1 MTNPRRNG
9 SEIDDLATYSNNLEG
24 LWSLALHKIRD
35 FSLENQRFAIG
46 VSGGA
51 DSIALFHVFSDFLK
65 KNIISDLVVFH
76 INFGLRGA
84 ESDGDE
90 RFVRS
95 ICGES
100 NVPCTVHKPAQ
111 PISESIQESARI
123 IRLDIQSELLRKG
136 YIIALAHNA
145 DDITETVLMRL
156 CRGTAPN
163 LAAGMTY
170 FNGEIF
176 RPWLDI
182 SRAMIRSALS
192 ASQKSWRE
200 DSSNMSGVY
209 TRNRI
214 RNEIMPILN
223 ELFPG
228 ASTRISRSFLEEF
241 PADRMISGKEAG
253 VLPMAFI
260 QNATQGR
267 LKEALHSWLSG
278 IYGGRS
284 PVPRQVIDQISESIL
299 SVLAGSGESKEFH
312 LPEGKVLRL
321 TRSELAIYPRN

>member
-1 MTNPRRNG
+1 MV
-9 SEIDDLATYSNNLEG
+9 TYSNNLEG
-24 LWSLALHKIRD
+24 LWSLAHHKIRD

-76 INFGLRGA
+76 INFGLRGE

-95 ICGES
+95 ICSES

-111 PISESIQESARI
+111 PISESIQESARR
-123 IRLDIQSELLRKG
+123 IRLDIQSELVRNG

-170 FNGEIF
+170 FNGEIY

-182 SRAMIRSALS
+182 SRDMIRSALS
-192 ASQKSWRE
+192 ASRKSWRE
-200 DSSNMSGVY
+200 DSSNISGVY

-228 ASTRISRSFLEEF
+228 AGTRISRSFLQEF
-241 PADRMISGKEAG
+241 PSDRMISSKDTG
-253 VLPMAFI
+253 VMPMAFL
-260 QNATQGR
+260 QNEAQGR
-267 LKEALHSWLSG
+267 LNEALHRWLSG

-284 PVPRQVIDQISESIL
+284 PVHRQVIDQISESVLFI
-299 SVLAGSGESKEFH
+299 LAGSGESKEFH

>member
-1 MTNPRRNG
+1 M
-9 SEIDDLATYSNNLEG
+9 
-24 LWSLALHKIRD
+24 ALHKIRE

-76 INFGLRGA
+76 INFGLRGE

-95 ICGES
+95 VCSES

-111 PISESIQESARI
+111 PISESIQEAARDL
-123 IRLDIQSELLRKG
+123 RLDIQNEFRRKG
-136 YIIALAHNA
+136 YIISLAHNA

-182 SRAMIRSALS
+182 SREMIRSALS
-192 ASQKSWRE
+192 ASRKSWRE
-200 DSSNMSGVY
+200 DSSNNSSVY

-214 RNEIMPILN
+214 RNEVMPILN

-228 ASTRISRSFLEEF
+228 ASTRISRGFLQEF
-241 PADRMISGKEAG
+241 PADRMTSSKKGG
-253 VLPMAFI
+253 VMSMAFI
-260 QNATQGR
+260 QNETLGH
-267 LKEALHSWLSG
+267 LKEVLHSWFSG

-284 PVPRQVIDQISESIL
+284 PVPRQVIDQISESVL
-299 SVLAGSGESKEFH
+299 YVLAGSGESKEFH
-312 LPEGKVLRL
+312 LPEGKILKL